1 MRKEFFI
8 GFDER
13 TMEDEERNQQRVNGT
28 SGAAMDARNLLRQ
41 FKNIGNYLRLL
52 FDPDVYGLCKLYT
65 VMEVPNHRLFL
76 CLPFVAKAHL
86 SARRRA

>member
-8 GFDER
+8 EFDEC
-13 TMEDEERNQQRVNGT
+13 TKEGEEQTNNN
-28 SGAAMDARNLLRQ
+28 MRNLLRQ

-65 VMEVPNHRLFL
+65 VME
-76 CLPFVAKAHL
+76 CLFVASSCISL
-86 SARRRA
+86 SS